1 MSFRSKTLKAE
12 KYGTPVIPTIT
23 TPKEPSPKEP
33 QIIKTIPQV
42 VVTSTKVSSKTHP
55 RTAISFG
62 VTPTQEGIK
71 AQQSFTQK
79 LYSVTVP
86 IKNEIDRLKDE
97 LLYYTS
103 GTYMGAHTGST
114 GQHRDL
120 MIGNITNSIQN
131 KENEIDTI
139 VEDIINVELQ
149 ANVNQIIQAIE
160 SGKVLAPDYFHNNII
175 WVKDGSI
182 SQQEFLDAYYTLS
195 HQGIIHTPIL
205 EPTPEPIL
213 EPILEPI
220 PEPIPEP
227 IEVLP
232 PVFAEPDSSIT
243 DNMVTQQV
251 INFNIVNGRAV
262 GSIRFVATNNFNSY
276 YYDHNIV
283 NIIQFKDPNGANILT
298 FVKENRLNFTETE
311 RTETIQYDEDM
322 QGNTRA
328 TVESFV
334 WSSATQPTAFSKMY
348 SIEISEA
355 EPPKPITTGFM
366 SAGIAGAIAGLVLI
380 GFIADHKR
388 GN

>member
-12 KYGTPVIPTIT
+12 KYGTPVTPTIT
-23 TPKEPSPKEP
+23 TPKAPSPKEP

-42 VVTSTKVSSKTHP
+42 VVTGTKVSSKTHP

-62 VTPTQEGIK
+62 VTPTQEGVK

-114 GQHRDL
+114 VAHKEGMEKH
-120 MIGNITNSIQN
+120 ITKQIHA
-131 KENEIDTI
+131 KEEEIDTI
-139 VEDIINVELQ
+139 VEDIINIELQ

-160 SGKVLAPDYFHNNII
+160 SGKILTPDYFHNNIA

-182 SQQEFLDAYYTLS
+182 SQQTFLDTYYTLS
-195 HQGIIHTPIL
+195 HQGLIHAPEP
-205 EPTPEPIL
+205 EPTPEPIP
-213 EPILEPI
+213 EPT

-227 IEVLP
+227 TPEPIEVFEP
-232 PVFAEPDSSIT
+232 IPEVFAEPDSSIT

-262 GSIRFVATNNFNSY
+262 GSIRFVATNNFNRY

-298 FVKENRLNFTETE
+298 YVKENRLNFTETE
-311 RTETIQYDEDM
+311 PDEIISYNEDM
-322 QGNTRA
+322 HGNTRA

-334 WSSATQPTAFSKMY
+334 WSSAITPTPFSKMY

-355 EPPKPITTGFM
+355 EPGDSQGRGSLVGCRLWGRTESDTTE
-366 SAGIAGAIAGLVLI
+366 VT
-380 GFIADHKR
+380 
-388 GN
+388 

>member
-12 KYGTPVIPTIT
+12 KFGTPTTPTVT
-23 TPKEPSPKEP
+23 TPKAPSPKEP

-42 VVTSTKVSSKTHP
+42 VVTGTKVSSKTHP

-71 AQQSFTQK
+71 AQQSFTAK

-86 IKNEIDRLKDE
+86 IKNQIDE
-97 LLYYTS
+97 LKKDLIYYTS
-103 GTYMGAHTGST
+103 GSYLRDPTRTGQT
-114 GQHRDL
+114 GQHNNL
-120 MIGNITNSIQN
+120 MIDNLTNQIN
-131 KENEIDTI
+131 TKEDEIDTI
-139 VEDIINVELQ
+139 VEEIINVELQ

-160 SGKVLAPDYFHNNII
+160 SGKVLAPDYFHNNIV

-195 HQGIIHTPIL
+195 HQGLIHAPIL
-205 EPTPEPIL
+205 EPTPEPI
-213 EPILEPI
+213 
-220 PEPIPEP
+220 PEPTPEP
-227 IEVLP
+227 IEVFEP
-232 PVFAEPDSSIT
+232 IPEVFAEPDSSIT

-251 INFNIVNGRAV
+251 INFNIINGRAV
-262 GSIRFVATNNFNSY
+262 GSIKFVATNNFNPY
-276 YYDHNIV
+276 YYGHNIV
-283 NIIQFKDPNGANILT
+283 NIVKFKDPNGVNILT

-311 RTETIQYDEDM
+311 RDEVISYDEDM

-334 WSSATQPTAFSKMY
+334 WSSAITPTPFSKMFG
-348 SIEISEA
+348 IEISEA
-355 EPPKPITTGFM
+355 EPPKPIQAGFM
-366 SAGIAGAIAGLVLI
+366 GAGIAGAIAGLVLI

-388 GN
+388 GK

>member
-12 KYGTPVIPTIT
+12 KYGTPVTPVIT

-42 VVTSTKVSSKTHP
+42 VVTATKVSSKTHP

-62 VTPTQEGIK
+62 VTPTQEGVK

-86 IKNEIDRLKDE
+86 IKNEIDRLKVS
-97 LLYYTS
+97 LIYYTS
-103 GTYMGAHTGST
+103 GQYQRDTKGST

-120 MIGNITNSIQN
+120 MIGNITTSIHT
-131 KENEIDTI
+131 KEKEIDTI

-160 SGKVLAPDYFHNNII
+160 SGKVLAPDYFHNNIA

-195 HQGIIHTPIL
+195 HQGLIHAPEP
-205 EPTPEPIL
+205 EPTPEPIP
-213 EPILEPI
+213 EPT

-262 GSIRFVATNNFNSY
+262 GSIKFVATNNFNRY

-283 NIIQFKDPNGANILT
+283 NIIQFKDPNGVNILT

-311 RTETIQYDEDM
+311 RDEIISYDEDM

-334 WSSATQPTAFSKMY
+334 WPSVITPTPFSKMY

-355 EPPKPITTGFM
+355 EPPKPITIGFM

-380 GFIADHKR
+380 GFIADHKW